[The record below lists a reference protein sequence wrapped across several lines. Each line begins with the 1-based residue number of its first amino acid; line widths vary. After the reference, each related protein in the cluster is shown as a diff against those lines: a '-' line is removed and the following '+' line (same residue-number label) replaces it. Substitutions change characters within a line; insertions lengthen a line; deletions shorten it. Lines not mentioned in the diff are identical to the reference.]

1 MAKRSTLRIQLD
13 ERLMETI
20 KYLSERLASAEVIL
34 ESLDFDPG
42 EEDPE
47 LKVLLD
53 NWHYQVT
60 RQNEF
65 L

>member
-13 ERLMETI
+13 EKLMETI

-47 LKVLLD
+47 LKALLD